1 MLVGVTSLS
10 SQPPY
15 AVAKHE
21 MGTLMSIETAQVIR
35 LHPSD
40 NVIVALADLAAG
52 TFLTDHGLT
61 LPMAV
66 PRGHK
71 IATGPIAVGDQV
83 IRYGQIIGVA
93 TVPIAAGEHIH
104 TQNLGMGDHSHD
116 YAFSTDIRP
125 VAMANETRQFMGYH
139 RADGKVG
146 TRNYLGILTS
156 VNCSGSVARFIAEA
170 CENDTW
176 LDAFPNVD
184 GVVPIVHGTG
194 CGMSGKDE
202 GYDTLFRTLQGYA
215 RNPNF
220 GGILLVGLGC
230 EVMQVPD
237 LIGAG
242 RMRGDGNFKYMTI
255 QQTGGTRR
263 TIEKGVAVLKEMA
276 DVANKVA
283 RQPAGLEHLMVGMQ
297 CGGSDGYSGITA
309 NPALGVA
316 SDLLVAHGGT
326 TILSETPEI
335 YGAEHLLTRRA
346 VTPEVGQ
353 KIVDRIKW
361 WEDYTSRW
369 GGEMDNNP
377 SPGNKKGG
385 LTTIL
390 EKSLGAVAKGGSAPL
405 TQVYKFA
412 EQITERGF
420 VYMDSPGYD
429 PASVTGQIASG
440 SNLIVFTTGR
450 GSVSGYKP
458 TPCIKLA
465 TNSEMYARM
474 SEDMDINC
482 GDIITDGVSLEDK
495 GREIFEMFI
504 HVASG
509 GETKSEALG
518 FGGAEFVP
526 WAMGAV
532 M

>member
-1 MLVGVTSLS
+1 MTTPV
-10 SQPPY
+10 PD
-15 AVAKHE
+15 A
-21 MGTLMSIETAQVIR
+21 IR
-35 LHPSD
+35 LNPAD
-40 NVIVALADLAAG
+40 NIVIALRDLGSGSTVPDVAAPLAG
-52 TFLTDHGLT
+52 
-61 LPMAV
+61 PV
-66 PRGHK
+66 SRGHK
-71 IATGPIAVGDQV
+71 IAARAVAQGENV

-93 TVPIAAGEHIH
+93 TRPIAAGEHIH
-104 TQNLGMGDHSHD
+104 THNLGMGAHEQD
-116 YAFSTDIRP
+116 YAHATEVRP
-125 VAMANETRQFMGYH
+125 LPAPAEPRTFLGYH
-139 RADGKVG
+139 RADGGVG

-156 VNCSGSVARFIAEA
+156 VNCSGSVARFIAEGIEKA
-170 CENDTW
+170 GW
-176 LDAFPNVD
+176 LDDFPNVD

-202 GYDTLFRTLQGYA
+202 GYDTLFRTLAGYA

-220 GGILLVGLGC
+220 AGILLVGLGC

-237 LIGAG
+237 LIGKA
-242 RMRGDGNFKYMTI
+242 RMRADGNFRYMTI
-255 QQTGGTRR
+255 QQTGGTRK
-263 TIEKGVAVLKEMA
+263 TIQRGMEVLREMA
-276 DVANKVA
+276 EVANQA
-283 RQPAGLEHLMVGMQ
+283 RRQPAGLEHLMVGLQ

-309 NPALGVA
+309 NPALGHA

-326 TILSETPEI
+326 TILSETSEI

-346 VTPEVGQ
+346 VAPEVGA
-353 KIVDRIKW
+353 KIVERIHW
-361 WEDYTSRW
+361 WEEYTARN

-390 EKSLGAVAKGGSAPL
+390 EKSLGAVAKGGTAPL

-412 EQITERGF
+412 EPITERGF
-420 VYMDSPGYD
+420 VFMDSPGYD
-429 PASVTGQIASG
+429 PTSVTGQIASG
-440 SNLIVFTTGR
+440 ANLIAFTTGR

-465 TNSEMYARM
+465 TNTEMYDRM

-482 GDIITDGVSLEDK
+482 GDIITEGVTLEQK
-495 GREIFEMFI
+495 GREIFELFLR
-504 HVASG
+504 VASG
-509 GETKSEALG
+509 EETKSEELG

>member
-1 MLVGVTSLS
+1 MTTPV
-10 SQPPY
+10 PD
-15 AVAKHE
+15 A
-21 MGTLMSIETAQVIR
+21 IR
-35 LHPSD
+35 LNPAD
-40 NVIVALADLAAG
+40 NIVIALRDLGSGSTVPDVAAPLAG
-52 TFLTDHGLT
+52 
-61 LPMAV
+61 PV
-66 PRGHK
+66 SRGHK
-71 IATGPIAVGDQV
+71 IAARAVAQGENV

-93 TVPIAAGEHIH
+93 TRPIAAGEHIH
-104 TQNLGMGDHSHD
+104 THNLGMGAHEQD
-116 YAFSTDIRP
+116 YAHATEVRP
-125 VAMANETRQFMGYH
+125 LPAPAEPRTFLGYH
-139 RADGKVG
+139 RADGGVG

-156 VNCSGSVARFIAEA
+156 VNCSGSVARFIAEGI
-170 CENDTW
+170 EKTGW
-176 LDAFPNVD
+176 LDDFPNVD

-202 GYDTLFRTLQGYA
+202 GYDTLFRTLAGYA

-220 GGILLVGLGC
+220 AGILLVGLGC

-237 LIGAG
+237 LIGKA
-242 RMRGDGNFKYMTI
+242 RMRADGNFRYMTI
-255 QQTGGTRR
+255 QQTGGTRK
-263 TIEKGVAVLKEMA
+263 TIERGMEVLREMA
-276 DVANKVA
+276 EVANQA
-283 RQPAGLEHLMVGMQ
+283 RRQPAGLEHLMIGLQ

-309 NPALGVA
+309 NPALGHA

-326 TILSETPEI
+326 TILSETSEI

-346 VTPEVGQ
+346 VTPEVGA
-353 KIVDRIKW
+353 KIVERIHW
-361 WEDYTSRW
+361 WEEYTARN

-390 EKSLGAVAKGGSAPL
+390 EKSLGAVAKGGTAPL
-405 TQVYKFA
+405 TQVYRFA
-412 EQITERGF
+412 EPITERGF
-420 VYMDSPGYD
+420 VFMDSPGYD
-429 PASVTGQIASG
+429 PTSVTGQIASG
-440 SNLIVFTTGR
+440 ANLIAFTTGR

-465 TNSEMYARM
+465 TNTEMYDRM

-482 GDIITDGVSLEDK
+482 GDIITEGVTLEQK
-495 GREIFEMFI
+495 GREIFELFLR
-504 HVASG
+504 VASG
-509 GETKSEALG
+509 EETKSEELG

>member
-1 MLVGVTSLS
+1 MTT
-10 SQPPY
+10 
-15 AVAKHE
+15 E
-21 MGTLMSIETAQVIR
+21 MNQTIR
-35 LHPSD
+35 LNPQD
-40 NVIVALADLAAG
+40 NVIIALKDLAPGAVVP
-52 TFLTDHGLT
+52 GLDVP
-61 LPMAV
+61 LAQAV
-66 PRGHK
+66 ARGHK
-71 IATGPIAVGDQV
+71 IATRPIAEGEKVL
-83 IRYGQIIGVA
+83 RYGQTIGVA
-93 TVPIAAGEHIH
+93 TCAIAAGEHVH
-104 TQNLGMGDHSHD
+104 VHNLGMGGH
-116 YAFSTDIRP
+116 AEAQEFSTEVHPLP
-125 VAMANETRQFMGYH
+125 VPTETRHFLGYH
-139 RADGKVG
+139 RADGGVG

-170 CENDTW
+170 VEKQGW
-176 LDAFPNVD
+176 LDEFENVD

-202 GYDTLFRTLQGYA
+202 GYETLFRTLQGYA

-220 GGILLVGLGC
+220 AGILLLGLGC
-230 EVMQVPD
+230 EVMQIPD
-237 LIGAG
+237 LVGRG
-242 RMRGDGNFKYMTI
+242 RMRADGNIRYMTI
-255 QQTGGTRR
+255 QQSGGTRR
-263 TIEKGVAVLKEMA
+263 SIERGVAELREMA
-276 DVANKVA
+276 AVANKVTRA
-283 RQPAGLEHLMVGMQ
+283 PAGLEHLMIGMQ

-309 NPALGVA
+309 NPALGAA

-326 TILSETPEI
+326 TILSETSEI

-346 VTPEVGQ
+346 VTPEVGA
-353 KIVDRIKW
+353 KIVERIRW
-361 WEDYTSRW
+361 WEDYAARN

-390 EKSLGAVAKGGSAPL
+390 EKSLGAVAKGGTAPL

-412 EQITERGF
+412 EPVTERGF
-420 VYMDSPGYD
+420 VFMDSPGYD
-429 PASVTGQIASG
+429 PCSVTGQIASG

-465 TNSEMYARM
+465 TNSEMYGRM

-482 GDIITDGVSLEDK
+482 GDIITEGVSLEAK
-495 GREIFEMFI
+495 GREIFELFLR
-504 HVASG
+504 VASG
-509 GETKSEALG
+509 EQTKSEELG

-526 WAMGAV
+526 WQMGAV